1 MAARVPPPAPAPGS
15 FASYLP
21 TQIRSDGPYGE
32 YVDQVYS
39 VYEYV
44 RNFMLHNLAWLKE
57 AGGIKTLI
65 IKFPDAIVSI
75 SKRIGPATHI
85 PGKMINSA
93 AGILLPI
100 HKLGG
105 CASSLLGFAE
115 VGAKFPAMFS
125 PSDTQVKY
133 VVKDA
138 YGNAY
143 RAQFPLNQWEQR
155 SNRAL
160 NIADWTLSFSGCAGF
175 LWRLNHSADEK
186 FPLAALATWSGR
198 YMSFKGLY
206 SESRFLYETLWVGIP
221 QKYDEASKN
230 YIPIQHYDKVQKKTI
245 PVQNPTLAREELA
258 GSLFRLSLS
267 VVCLSLDVF
276 KALAVK
282 DNNSKWLDTAIFC
295 AGIAPTFI
303 TPLAMR
309 YWPKMVV
316 EPLYAAASA

>member
-1 MAARVPPPAPAPGS
+1 MASRVPPPANES
-15 FASYLP
+15 SSSYLP
-21 TQIRSDGPYGE
+21 LILRSNGPYG
-32 YVDQVYS
+32 Y
-39 VYEYV
+39 YV
-44 RNFMLHNLAWLKE
+44 RKVDSIYESVKEFLKHNLAWLKE
-57 AGGIKTLI
+57 AGGVKTLM

-115 VGAKFPAMFS
+115 VGAKFPAMFN
-125 PSDTQVKY
+125 PSETQAKY

-138 YGNAY
+138 DGNAY

-186 FPLAALATWSGR
+186 FPLASLATWSGR
-198 YMSFKGLY
+198 YMSLKGLY
-206 SESRFLYETLWVGIP
+206 SESRFLYETLWVGIHLKYSDE
-221 QKYDEASKN
+221 QKK
-230 YIPIQHYDKVQKKTI
+230 YIPVQYYDDVQKKVI
-245 PVQNPTLAREELA
+245 LVKNPTLAKEELA

-267 VVCLSLDVF
+267 VVCLSVDIF
-276 KALAVK
+276 KALAPK

-316 EPLYAAASA
+316 EPLYAAATA